1 MREQRRAVG
10 TSSAERPKLRASG
23 ADEWT
28 RPEGTMANSPRFQP
42 GVDFNR
48 EGKSQRDDVSHARH
62 NRNKQASNEHVHQSH
77 ISHHIQH
84 KVPTPANRCG
94 IERRSLPIHRWNHP
108 RRKRPA
114 PGNRWYDRSRPP
126 SGRIPPNGSRLF
138 HAATRQ
144 GQFIQVGQRSEGA
157 STQIRVASW
166 LRCLHGQS
174 IPSVNRER
182 VHPAAGR
189 TPQEAEFQG
198 RILGFLET
206 AQHRL

>member
-77 ISHHIQH
+77 ISHHIQQQEEHH
-84 KVPTPANRCG
+84 KKQSFKDEFLAF
-94 IERRSLPIHRWNHP
+94 L
-108 RRKRPA
+108 KRH
-114 PGNRWYDRSRPP
+114 NIDYDPKYV
-126 SGRIPPNGSRLF
+126 F
-138 HAATRQ
+138 ETEH
-144 GQFIQVGQRSEGA
+144 VG
-157 STQIRVASW
+157 
-166 LRCLHGQS
+166 
-174 IPSVNRER
+174 
-182 VHPAAGR
+182 
-189 TPQEAEFQG
+189 
-198 RILGFLET
+198 
-206 AQHRL
+206 